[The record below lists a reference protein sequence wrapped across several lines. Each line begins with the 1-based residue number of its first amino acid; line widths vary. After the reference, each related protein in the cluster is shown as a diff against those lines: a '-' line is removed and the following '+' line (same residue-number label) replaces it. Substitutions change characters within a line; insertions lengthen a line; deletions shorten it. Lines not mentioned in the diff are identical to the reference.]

1 MTEKDIVSLGL
12 KPKDIS
18 PTTVVDL
25 AGQMG
30 AYVTY
35 PDPQIF
41 TLRIRPLDKTQSDC
55 RADYGCRIYY
65 GILPHG
71 GATVEQAVGAGHYLI

>member
-1 MTEKDIVSLGL
+1 MRNLENRKFFIPSMTEEDIVSLGL
-12 KPKDIS
+12 KPKGIS

-25 AGQMG
+25 AGQTG

-65 GILPHG
+65 GILL
-71 GATVEQAVGAGHYLI
+71 YML